1 MVGIKASS
9 AKITDL
15 ESAIAPLEA
24 ALSKFEW
31 EYQAKLGG
39 LITELRDLE
48 GTTERIEHR
57 TARIHARIV
66 CDPGGILGDLFN
78 REELTEIGELFGI
91 DIPESWFVDEP
102 PEPAHDATW
111 NFKGGSQSAEE
122 EILRQLQQRKF
133 EKKQRADPDMRA
145 MYRELAR
152 QFHPD
157 LAADENDRSLRQEMM
172 LRINAAWQGHDFA
185 ALKRIRLET
194 EHMSPNWH
202 LSQITRRLAWARR
215 ESTRLGGQI
224 EALQHRLQTLRGSDT
239 FPLWFDADLGKAVI
253 ARQALALRSDISRQR
268 DRLESA
274 KDSFRHAL
282 HSFAA
287 ASNLA

>member
-1 MVGIKASS
+1 
-9 AKITDL
+9 
-15 ESAIAPLEA
+15 
-24 ALSKFEW
+24 
-31 EYQAKLGG
+31 
-39 LITELRDLE
+39 
-48 GTTERIEHR
+48 
-57 TARIHARIV
+57 
-66 CDPGGILGDLFN
+66 
-78 REELTEIGELFGI
+78 
-91 DIPESWFVDEP
+91 
-102 PEPAHDATW
+102 
-111 NFKGGSQSAEE
+111 
-122 EILRQLQQRKF
+122 
-133 EKKQRADPDMRA
+133 
-145 MYRELAR
+145 MYRDLAR

-157 LAADENDRSLRQEMM
+157 LAGDGTDRSVRQEMM
-172 LRINAAWQGHDFA
+172 LRINAAWQSHDFA

-194 EHMSPNWH
+194 EHMSPNWN

-215 ESTRLGGQI
+215 ESTRIGGQI

-253 ARQALALRSDISRQR
+253 ARQSLALRSDINRQR

>member
-1 MVGIKASS
+1 MVGIKAAN
-9 AKITDL
+9 AKIVDL
-15 ESAIAPLEA
+15 EVAIAPLEA

-31 EYQAKLGG
+31 AYQAGLGG
-39 LITELRDLE
+39 LLVELRDLT

-57 TARIHARIV
+57 TARIHARLV

-78 REELTEIGELFGI
+78 REELTDIGELFGI
-91 DIPESWFVDEP
+91 DIPETWFADDS
-102 PEPAHDATW
+102 PAQRHDSTW

-122 EILRQLQQRKF
+122 EILRQLQQKKF
-133 EKKQRADPDMRA
+133 EKKQRADPDMRT

-157 LAADENDRSLRQEMM
+157 LSTDESDRSVRQEMM
-172 LRINAAWQGHDFA
+172 LRINAAWQNHDFA
-185 ALKRIRLET
+185 ALKRIHLDT
-194 EHMSPNWH
+194 EHLMPNWH
-202 LSQITRRLAWARR
+202 LTQITRRLAWARR
-215 ESTRLGGQI
+215 ESTRLGGEI
-224 EALQHRLQTLRGSDT
+224 ESLQHRLQTLRRSDT
-239 FPLWFDADLGKAVI
+239 FPLWFDAELGKAVI
-253 ARQALALRSDISRQR
+253 ARQAMALRSDINRQR

-274 KDSFRHAL
+274 KDSFRQAL